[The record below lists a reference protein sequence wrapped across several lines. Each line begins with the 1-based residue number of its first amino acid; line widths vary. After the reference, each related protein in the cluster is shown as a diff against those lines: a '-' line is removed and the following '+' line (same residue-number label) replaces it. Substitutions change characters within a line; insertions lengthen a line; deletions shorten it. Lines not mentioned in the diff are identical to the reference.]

1 MLLAI
6 ISIAS
11 MSLMAQENS
20 EIQISETDSLTTFTI
35 KGTELEMVYVEGG
48 TFTMGSVDIKK
59 AMPEHQV
66 TLDSYYIGKYE
77 VTQKLWMTIMGDN
90 PSKFV
95 EFNHPVEQVSY
106 DMCVVFLE
114 KLSQITGRH
123 FRFPTEA
130 EWEYAARGG
139 QKSEGFLYSGSDDS
153 YEVAWNVNTTLGFK
167 QTMPVGMKKPN
178 ELGIYD
184 MSGNVE
190 EFCSDWYGPYSDSA
204 QVNPQG
210 PPTGKQKVTRGGGW
224 GHLLTY
230 GQTSRRYYKM
240 NGTSYQ
246 DFAVGLRVV
255 MDCDTKND

>member
-1 MLLAI
+1 MAI
-6 ISIAS
+6 LSIAQ
-11 MSLMAQENS
+11 MPLMAQE
-20 EIQISETDSLTTFTI
+20 EPDIKIMGTDSLVTFTI
-35 KGTELEMVYVEGG
+35 KDNELEMVYVEGG

-59 AMPEHQV
+59 ARPEHQV

-77 VTQKLWMTIMGDN
+77 VTQKLWMDVMGDN

-95 EFNHPVEQVSY
+95 DFSHPVEQVSY
-106 DMCVVFLE
+106 DMCEVFLE
-114 KLSQITGRH
+114 KLSQITGKH

-130 EWEYAARGG
+130 EWEYAAKGG
-139 QKSEGFLYSGSDDS
+139 NKSEGYLYSGSDAAS
-153 YEVAWNVNTTLGFK
+153 EVAWNVNTTIGYK
-167 QTMPVGMKKPN
+167 STMPIGMKKPN

-190 EFCSDWYGPYSDSA
+190 EFCSDWFGPYSDSA

-210 PPTGKQKVTRGGGW
+210 PSTGKQKVTRGGGW
-224 GHLLTY
+224 GHMSIF
-230 GQTSRRYYKM
+230 GQTSRRYLKV